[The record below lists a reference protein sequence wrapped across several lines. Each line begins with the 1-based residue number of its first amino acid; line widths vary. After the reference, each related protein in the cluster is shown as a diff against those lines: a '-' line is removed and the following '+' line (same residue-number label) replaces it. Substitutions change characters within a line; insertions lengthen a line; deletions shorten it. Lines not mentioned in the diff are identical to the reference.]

1 MKNQNI
7 QIFIGCCSLSA
18 NKFKKRAIKIL
29 KYAESL
35 GIKEFDTAPLYSK
48 GYSELILG
56 EAFKDNKDLNVTT
69 KIGNYDLS
77 KTIIPSSI
85 AIPLNHFIKKF
96 KLENKNLSKQLSYLK
111 QTTNYDHHFNKQIKS
126 SQKKLNGINIKGIL
140 LHEINP
146 YKINDQIIKNLGIF
160 LKSQNI
166 RNLGYAGYMY
176 PEFFEIEIPKWVKI
190 LQLMIPYE
198 NDIYEEKIL
207 YLLEKYSNIEFR
219 FFNIF
224 SGIIPNSYKINYAKR
239 IIKDFPN
246 TKIIFQTTSNE
257 RLKENFNFFNS

>member
-1 MKNQNI
+1 MYPYAERLV
-7 QIFIGCCSLSA
+7 FGCCSLSA
-18 NKFKKRAIKIL
+18 NKSKKRAIKIL
-29 KYAESL
+29 KHAESL

-56 EAFKDNKDLNVTT
+56 EAFKNNKEVNVTT
-69 KIGNYDLS
+69 KIGNYDAS
-77 KTIIPSSI
+77 KTIIPASI
-85 AIPLNHFIKKF
+85 AMPLNNFIKRFKF
-96 KLENKNLSKQLSYLK
+96 KNKNLSNQLSYLK
-111 QTTNYDHHFNKQIKS
+111 QTTNYDFHFKKQIKS
-126 SQKKLNGINIKGIL
+126 SQKKLNCINIETIL

-146 YKINDQIIKNLGIF
+146 YKIDKQIIKNLEIF
-160 LKSQNI
+160 LRSQNI
-166 RNLGYAGYMY
+166 RNLGYAGYIH
-176 PEFFEIEIPKWVKI
+176 PEIFEIAIPEWVKI
-190 LQLMIPYE
+190 LQLMIPYGS
-198 NDIYEEKIL
+198 NMYEEKIL

-224 SGIIPNSYKINYAKR
+224 SGINPNGYKINYAKK

>member
-1 MKNQNI
+1 MYPYAERLV
-7 QIFIGCCSLSA
+7 FGCCSLSA
-18 NKFKKRAIKIL
+18 NKSKKRAIKIL
-29 KYAESL
+29 KYANSL

-56 EAFKDNKDLNVTT
+56 EAFKDYKEVNVTT
-69 KIGNYDLS
+69 KIGNYDVP

-85 AIPLNHFIKKF
+85 AITLNNFKK
-96 KLENKNLSKQLSYLK
+96 KLKLDNKNLSNQLSDLK
-111 QTTNYDHHFNKQIKS
+111 QTTNYDLHFKNQIKS
-126 SQKKLNGINIKGIL
+126 SQKKLNCINIQGIL

-146 YKINDQIIKNLGIF
+146 YKIDEEIIRNLEIF

-166 RNLGYAGYMY
+166 INLGYAGRMY
-176 PEFFEIEIPKWVKI
+176 PEFFEIKIPKWVKI

-198 NDIYEEKIL
+198 NNIYEEKIL
-207 YLLEKYSNIEFR
+207 YFLEKYSNIEFR

-224 SGIIPNSYKINYAKR
+224 SGINPNSYKINYAKK

-246 TKIIFQTTSNE
+246 TKIIFQTTSKE